1 MENDDDEE
9 EEGPTNVVR
18 FGTVFLASLVAFLF
32 FVLDDLDEDLVL
44 EDLED
49 VLEEL
54 EEGGVVFLLKKVS
67 MGRPD
72 EEGDGAVAV
81 AVVLEGRLGLELL
94 SLLFLLVMGDLEVA
108 VVSSS
113 FTALAAEDRCSWRG
127 FFAVVGLNADDAGAG
142 RFNCLILAFV
152 IGLLFVFS
160 NGVEDMA
167 FVWWA
172 VEEGSSSPKPS
183 REVPGERTRTIRA
196 SRSRSLSASM
206 LMVCYCTGK
215 GRRGNPLKCWFLKL
229 CVRPRSQGGQKL
241 AKSSEL
247 QETES

>member
-32 FVLDDLDEDLVL
+32 FVLDDLDDLVL
-44 EDLED
+44 ED
-49 VLEEL
+49 VLDEL
-54 EEGGVVFLLKKVS
+54 EEGGVVLLLKKVS

-94 SLLFLLVMGDLEVA
+94 SLLFLLAVGDLEVA

-127 FFAVVGLNADDAGAG
+127 FFAVVGLNADDAEAG

-152 IGLLFVFS
+152 IGLLFLFS

-167 FVWWA
+167 ALVWWVA
-172 VEEGSSSPKPS
+172 EAGSSSPKPS

-206 LMVCYCTGK
+206 LMMVYFTTFGETGD
-215 GRRGNPLKCWFLKL
+215 LWD
-229 CVRPRSQGGQKL
+229 
-241 AKSSEL
+241 
-247 QETES
+247 ETG

>member
-32 FVLDDLDEDLVL
+32 FVLDDLDDLVL
-44 EDLED
+44 ED
-49 VLEEL
+49 VLDEL
-54 EEGGVVFLLKKVS
+54 EEGGVVLLLKKVS

-94 SLLFLLVMGDLEVA
+94 SLLFLLAVGDLEVA

-127 FFAVVGLNADDAGAG
+127 FFAVLCGMLLSCQSLLTAGPD
-142 RFNCLILAFV
+142 FLIL
-152 IGLLFVFS
+152 
-160 NGVEDMA
+160 
-167 FVWWA
+167 
-172 VEEGSSSPKPS
+172 GS
-183 REVPGERTRTIRA
+183 G
-196 SRSRSLSASM
+196 
-206 LMVCYCTGK
+206 
-215 GRRGNPLKCWFLKL
+215 
-229 CVRPRSQGGQKL
+229 
-241 AKSSEL
+241 
-247 QETES
+247 